1 MPSDDP
7 QEIHSTLPSLLE
19 VLQQAGFAEADIQ
32 RHLMDLVVAK
42 SQTAQ
47 SAPQASKKHYL
58 EQTTLIDGEDAFI
71 YRRADT
77 KRKLWYLRMYDPRD
91 KKNIVRSLGTIDK
104 SLARTKAI
112 EIWSEVTQ
120 KIKSNHK
127 IVSLTVQQLCDR
139 YIKDEKRHLTDIPK
153 QGITPG
159 TLANKHK
166 HLKKWQEFLDSLHLS
181 STPVDRI
188 DPAKIDGDAFGK
200 WLLSRPQSHQ
210 YKGRPRSRDAVNG
223 TISQIRRMYKFA
235 VKKRYLGPAQVPNLE
250 YLKIQDDGAHKR
262 DILTNDEYQRLWRWM
277 QDKWCRGRILQRY
290 DRQAKQWIACG
301 EDADGAQWKRDPSVT
316 DEELRR
322 RVCFEKLIGIMT
334 NVGARI
340 KEYQGLRCKDIVETD
355 HPDADIRTR
364 CLTLTITAANSKTGK
379 GRKIVAPIRK
389 RIDVIRGIYDQC
401 GFEHHLDPNSDAL
414 FFVDP
419 KDGKPWTQRKLR
431 LLLEEVLTGS
441 GLKTGK
447 PSDKNLT
454 LYFTRHQYATWRLRA
469 GVDRALVSKNMGT
482 SILQLEKTYG
492 HLDTEIAAADLIKGQ
507 GYDSRSVVLMETEN
521 SPE

>member
-1 MPSDDP
+1 
-7 QEIHSTLPSLLE
+7 
-19 VLQQAGFAEADIQ
+19 
-32 RHLMDLVVAK
+32 
-42 SQTAQ
+42 
-47 SAPQASKKHYL
+47 
-58 EQTTLIDGEDAFI
+58 
-71 YRRADT
+71 
-77 KRKLWYLRMYDPRD
+77 
-91 KKNIVRSLGTIDK
+91 
-104 SLARTKAI
+104 
-112 EIWSEVTQ
+112 
-120 KIKSNHK
+120 
-127 IVSLTVQQLCDR
+127 
-139 YIKDEKRHLTDIPK
+139 
-153 QGITPG
+153 
-159 TLANKHK
+159 
-166 HLKKWQEFLDSLHLS
+166 
-181 STPVDRI
+181 
-188 DPAKIDGDAFGK
+188 
-200 WLLSRPQSHQ
+200 
-210 YKGRPRSRDAVNG
+210 
-223 TISQIRRMYKFA
+223 
-235 VKKRYLGPAQVPNLE
+235 
-250 YLKIQDDGAHKR
+250 
-262 DILTNDEYQRLWRWM
+262 
-277 QDKWCRGRILQRY
+277 
-290 DRQAKQWIACG
+290 
-301 EDADGAQWKRDPSVT
+301 
-316 DEELRR
+316 
-322 RVCFEKLIGIMT
+322 MT

-340 KEYQGLRCKDIVETD
+340 KEYQGLRCRDIVETD

-389 RIDVIRGIYDQC
+389 RVDVIRGVYDQC